1 MQMKGGSR
9 QTKDPGAR
17 STILPVQGTP
27 NHRGSLLFV
36 APSAYPLGGLAT
48 WLDYLVPGLRD
59 KGWKVTI
66 GLTAGQFHNVD
77 AYQKIHPF
85 DKIVEI
91 GNLTGSR
98 EGRIRNLCRAMQAL
112 RPDIV
117 AGVNI
122 PDTYAAVERLRSDKA
137 KGPRV
142 VMTIHG
148 IQPDLYEDAG
158 DYRSVL
164 DAVICTNKLACR
176 LVREEAAL
184 EEERVY
190 YAPYG
195 VELSEHVRQCSSGG
209 TLRIAYSGRLDHF
222 QKRVDDIP
230 KILLELKH
238 KGIPF
243 EFIVAGSGPAESE
256 LREQVALSGLSDMV
270 RFLGALSFVDLVEQV
285 YRFADILL
293 VTSLWETGPIVIW
306 EAMAHG
312 MAVVTSA
319 YIGSGLED
327 SLKTRENCL
336 LFPIGDTQQAAECIE
351 SLADPDIRK
360 TIAEG
365 GYKLVESCNSRERS
379 VEAWD
384 RCFRKIMDAPP
395 RCGDSHNRFFTPSG
409 RLDRMFGNRL
419 AEHLRKLMG
428 RKFQHADP
436 GGEWPHSYGK
446 RKDNDARF
454 WEKAKASDHMS
465 HWDHDVS
472 RTY

>member
-1 MQMKGGSR
+1 MQMKGIPR
-9 QTKDPGAR
+9 QTITVER
-17 STILPVQGTP
+17 QSTILPVQDIP
-27 NHRGSLLFV
+27 NHRGALLFV

-48 WLDYLVPGLRD
+48 WLDYLIPGLED
-59 KGWKVTI
+59 KGWNVTA
-66 GLTAGQFHNVD
+66 GLTAGTFHNVA
-77 AYQKIHPF
+77 AYRKIHPF
-85 DKIVEI
+85 DKVVEI
-91 GNLTGSR
+91 VNITGSR
-98 EGRIRNLCRAMQAL
+98 EGRIRNLCSAMQAL

-122 PDTYAAVERLRSDKA
+122 PDTYAAVERLRSDKG

-148 IQPDLYEDAG
+148 IQPDLCEDAR

-164 DAVICTNKLACR
+164 DGVICTNKLACR
-176 LVREEAAL
+176 LVREEAAM
-184 EEERVY
+184 EEERTY

-195 VELSEHVRQCSSGG
+195 VELSKHLRQCSSGDP
-209 TLRIAYSGRLDHF
+209 LRIAYSGRLDHF

-230 KILLELKH
+230 KILLQLKQ

-243 EFIVAGSGPAESE
+243 EFIVAGGGPAEPA
-256 LREQVALSGLSDMV
+256 LREQLAFSGLSEFV
-270 RFLGALSFVDLVEQV
+270 RFLGVLSYTDLVEQV
-285 YRFADILL
+285 YRSADILL

-319 YIGSGLED
+319 YIGSGLEG
-327 SLKTRENCL
+327 SLKNRENCL
-336 LFPIGDTQQAAECIE
+336 LFPIGDTLQAAECIE

-365 GYKLVESCNSRERS
+365 GYKLVESCYSRERS

-384 RCFRKIMDAPP
+384 ACFRKIMDTSP
-395 RCGDSHNRFFTPSG
+395 RCGVSDERFFPPLG
-409 RLDRMFGNRL
+409 RLDRMCGNRL
-419 AEHLRKLMG
+419 AEDLRKLMG
-428 RKFQHADP
+428 RKFQHSDP

-446 RKDNDARF
+446 RKDNDAIF
-454 WEKAKASDHMS
+454 WAKTKALDHMS
-465 HWDHDVS
+465 H
-472 RTY
+472 